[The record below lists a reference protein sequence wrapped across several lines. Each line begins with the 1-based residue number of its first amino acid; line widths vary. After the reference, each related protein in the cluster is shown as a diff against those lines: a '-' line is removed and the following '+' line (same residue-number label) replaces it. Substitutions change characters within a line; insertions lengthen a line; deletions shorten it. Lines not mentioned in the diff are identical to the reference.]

1 MARTKI
7 PERIKHVVND
17 YVHTLKKERLPIEHV
32 FLFGSY
38 AKGTEHRW
46 SDVDIC
52 VVSSKFRDP
61 TDAIQYL
68 LSKRTINLRYPI
80 EPIGMSPADFA
91 EDTTLTR
98 EIKRRGIEIMA

>member
-7 PERIKHVVND
+7 PERIKQVVND
-17 YVHTLKKERLPIEHV
+17 YVRTLKKERLPIERV

-52 VVSSKFRDP
+52 VVSPKFNDSIN
-61 TDAIQYL
+61 AIQYL
-68 LSKRTINLRYPI
+68 LSKRIINLRYPI
-80 EPIGMSPADFA
+80 EPIGMSPSDFA

-98 EIKRRGIEIMA
+98 EIKQKGIEVVV